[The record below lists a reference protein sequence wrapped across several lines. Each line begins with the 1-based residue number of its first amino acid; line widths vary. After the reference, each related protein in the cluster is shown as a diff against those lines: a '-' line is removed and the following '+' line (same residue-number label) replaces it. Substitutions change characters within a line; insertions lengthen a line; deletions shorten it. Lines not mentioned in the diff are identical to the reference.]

1 MDKFVTRK
9 SAEKPKDSEEEVKI
23 PAPAKKSKKAN
34 TKQPKKPVEPS
45 SQQSSSFSYED
56 LENQLDGS

>member
-9 SAEKPKDSEEEVKI
+9 SAEKPKDPE
-23 PAPAKKSKKAN
+23 
-34 TKQPKKPVEPS
+34 EPS